1 MLAKKRE
8 REPNLKEREKRY
20 ERIQE
25 TKFKQQKSKRLAHKT
40 KSQRRQRKK
49 IKING
54 CEIGK
59 R

>member
-40 KSQRRQRKK
+40 KQNRSDDDDDGGKK
-49 IKING
+49 
-54 CEIGK
+54 
-59 R
+59 